1 MSSLLLAVPLCEK
14 VKYLIIAQQQ
24 VCQGVC
30 CNLWLTVNKLQ
41 LKLGAECETR
51 LCGFN
56 HNLPTS
62 SVSVLKHLLTWL
74 MLSLFTCPT
83 CSHAERCQAVYHLH
97 TDWSGPPCPS
107 QHFFLSS
114 GTFLR
119 TPAPKLPTQ
128 HSGTPKTLFN
138 GPFLL
143 GSQTRTNTFIHGVP
157 KMLMKQGP
165 DTFTG
170 VPLSWACVRQQWGD
184 HSHRVMQGT
193 TPMFPVPRV
202 I

>member
-1 MSSLLLAVPLCEK
+1 MWDQPPE
-14 VKYLIIAQQQ
+14 
-24 VCQGVC
+24 
-30 CNLWLTVNKLQ
+30 
-41 LKLGAECETR
+41 
-51 LCGFN
+51 FN
-56 HNLPTS
+56 HNLPTC

-74 MLSLFTCPT
+74 LLSVVMWPT

-107 QHFFLSS
+107 ENVFLWS
-114 GTFLR
+114 GTLLH

-128 HSGTPKTLFN
+128 HSGTHKTLFN
-138 GPFLL
+138 RPFQL
-143 GSQTRTNTFIHGVP
+143 GAQTRTNTFIHGAP

-170 VPLSWACVRQQWGD
+170 LPLSCAYVRQQQGY

-193 TPMFPVPRV
+193 TPMVAVQSV